1 MPSRLVH
8 LTSST
13 TTNSPDG
20 YNITVQISAQDL
32 LRIRDMPGLATEL
45 SNTWFTIQAYAI
57 DDVQGV
63 DLLAIADGKALNAY
77 AYIPDNDPPIFVS
90 FDLDLNLGMLTI
102 HMSDLLSTSSFNSSY
117 LTIKSSTSSPF
128 SSLPI
133 SGGKVSRLPHGFSVC
148 LTFLDSVLDSLL
160 MMRDLAVS
168 ENTTYLD
175 IQAHFVTDL
184 SDNSADAV
192 MDANVGVY
200 RNDFTSPRVIS
211 FTLSIKGNT
220 VIGLDEIID
229 GQTFRPEYIIIE
241 GIDNST
247 SSINKL

>member
-1 MPSRLVH
+1 MLMH
-8 LTSST
+8 I
-13 TTNSPDG
+13 
-20 YNITVQISAQDL
+20 YQIMTHQ
-32 LRIRDMPGLATEL
+32 
-45 SNTWFTIQAYAI
+45 NF
-57 DDVQGV
+57 
-63 DLLAIADGKALNAY
+63 
-77 AYIPDNDPPIFVS
+77 F
-90 FDLDLNLGMLTI
+90 FDLDLNLGTLTI
-102 HMSDLLSTSSFNSSY
+102 HISDLLSTSSFNSSY

-133 SGGKVSRLPHGFSVC
+133 SGGKVLRLPHGSSIC

-200 RNDFTSPRVIS
+200 RNDSTSPRVIS

-229 GQTFRPEYIIIE
+229 GQTFRPKYIIIQ